1 MRPGLPRFPQRR
13 SVRLA
18 ASILF
23 VLTTRLQPA
32 ASAQTEVSSGGVL
45 RVTSRLVTLDV
56 TVLDAKGNTVTD
68 LKQSDFTVYENGQP
82 QSIRNF
88 DGFNTHALTPTL
100 TATSINNAA
109 DLERVAPNAPVTIL
123 VLDEFNTDFSDN
135 AYARLQLK
143 KYLLAQPAVLKQPTT
158 FVAATDAGFQQIQNY
173 TLDRQRL
180 IDGLAHLPAV
190 LPGTLLRTQGQ
201 PEGLAI
207 RFAQTLDSLQQIA
220 EASIGHKGRKN
231 IIWVGRGF
239 TSIDLQNEPAHQV
252 DLIQHAAERTVN
264 LLREAHVTVYSVD
277 PTLSTKLVADIDD
290 TATTVDAAAFAAE
303 THDPTD
309 PFDGTVSFNTIAPL
323 SGGRAFS
330 MFNDLDQEI
339 ATSVTEGSAYYSIAY
354 VPTAEIDADHPHRRI
369 DVKLDRPGLTV
380 ITRHGYY
387 SVTPPPP
394 ALSSHQELKSEGYDI
409 GSALGSGITYTG
421 LALSAAVSSSNPTEC
436 IVQVATRN
444 IQWDTQPDGTTSAHL
459 TLVAVAFDAHN
470 KPLGNPSKKDIVA
483 RLKDI
488 SKLEQ
493 LPFATLTVN
502 IPQQK
507 NAKSIR
513 IAVRDVATGKL
524 GTAELDLSPEH

>member
-1 MRPGLPRFPQRR
+1 MMPLGLPRFPQR
-13 SVRLA
+13 SFIPLA
-18 ASILF
+18 AALLF
-23 VLTTRLQPA
+23 VLTSTT
-32 ASAQTEVSSGGVL
+32 ASAQEVSPGGVL
-45 RVTSRLVTLDV
+45 QVTTRLVSLDV
-56 TVLDAKGNTVTD
+56 TVIDAKGNTVSD
-68 LKQSDFTVYENGQP
+68 LKQSDFTVYENGEQ
-82 QSIRNF
+82 QAIRHF
-88 DGFNTHALTPTL
+88 DGYNPHALPATL

-109 DLERVAPNAPVTIL
+109 DLERVAPDNPVTIL

-135 AYARLQLK
+135 AYARIQLK

-180 IDGLAHLPAV
+180 LDALAHLPGV
-190 LPGTLLRTQGQ
+190 LPGSLMRTANS
-201 PEGLAI
+201 PEGMAV

-220 EASIGHKGRKN
+220 KASVGHKGRKN

-239 TSIDLQNEPAHQV
+239 SSIDLQNEPAHQV
-252 DLIQHAAERTVN
+252 DLVKHAAERTVN
-264 LLREAHVTVYSVD
+264 LLREAHVTVYTVD
-277 PTLSTKLVADIDD
+277 PTLSTKLIAEIDD
-290 TATTVDAAAFAAE
+290 QATTVDAATFVAE

-339 ATSVTEGSAYYSIAY
+339 ATSVSEGSSYYNIAF
-354 VPTAEIDADHPHRRI
+354 VPTAAIDPDHPYRRI
-369 DVKLDRPGLTV
+369 DVKVDRPGLTV
-380 ITRHGYY
+380 LTRKGYY

-394 ALSSHQELKSEGYDI
+394 ERTPNQELKSEGYDI

-421 LALSAAVSSSNPTEC
+421 LALSAAISPVKPTEC
-436 IVQVATRN
+436 VVQVATHDL
-444 IQWDTQPDGTTSAHL
+444 QWNTLSDGTTSAHL

-470 KPLGNPSKKDIVA
+470 KPLGNPLKKDVNA
-483 RLKDI
+483 KLKDV

-493 LPFATLTVN
+493 LPFATLTVE
-502 IPQQK
+502 IPEQK
-507 NAKSIR
+507 NTKTIR

-524 GTAELDLSPEH
+524 GTAELDLTH